1 MSKSPTVHLLAP
13 IERAGGP
20 VYLVKWREPGGTQ
33 VKKRVGPAWVE
44 RGEVPPGH
52 RRATRHPG
60 WVKRRGRSPEGYF
73 TEDSAIA
80 SVQALI
86 ERTRE
91 ERAREAVAPD
101 PALFVTFDEVASAW
115 LEHRRTV
122 GGCKRTTLKDYGAM
136 LRQPDDAPR
145 KRGRA
150 PAARLMTAFGGRAA
164 ASITRREVSRWLAEL
179 DRDPA
184 LSARAV
190 NKHRAVM
197 YSVFVFGC
205 RDDTYGLPVNPVVG
219 TEKRREPDP
228 AEIITYTP
236 SEVMAI
242 AEAAR
247 RGAHRELIRMQV
259 GEDEQDV
266 RRREDDQDACL
277 IVVAAFC
284 GLRMG
289 ELLALRWRHVVWH
302 AQRLHIQR
310 AYSLGEEDS
319 PKGRRG
325 RTVPLA
331 DQPAQALA
339 QLSQRPMFTRNSDLV
354 FCSRTGEHLD
364 GSALRRRFKAARD
377 AAIAE
382 SQDMPALR
390 FHDLRHTFGTLAAQ
404 GFDLVNVQ
412 AMMGHADSRTT
423 SRYLHARPAA
433 EDAAKLS
440 RIFAADASSA
450 VFADLA
456 VPT

>member
-1 MSKSPTVHLLAP
+1 MSRQPTVHLLAP
-13 IERAGGP
+13 LERAGGP
-20 VYLVKWREPGGTQ
+20 VYVVKWRESGGTQ
-33 VKKRVGPAWVE
+33 IKRRIGPAWVE
-44 RGEVPPGH
+44 RGDVAAGH

-60 WVKRRGRSPEGYF
+60 WVKRRGRPPEGYF

-80 SVQALI
+80 NAQAVI
-86 ERTRE
+86 ERAREERTRE
-91 ERAREAVAPD
+91 AAVPD
-101 PALFVTFDEVASAW
+101 LASVVTFDEVASAW

-122 GGCKRTTLKDYGAM
+122 GGCKRTTLVGYDAL
-136 LRQPDDAPR
+136 LRQPDDAAR

-150 PAARLMTAFGGRAA
+150 PVARIMSAFGGRTA
-164 ASITRREVSRWLAEL
+164 ASITKREISRWLSAL

-190 NKHRAVM
+190 NLHRGVM
-197 YSVFVFGC
+197 HSVFAFGC
-205 RDDTYGLPVNPVVG
+205 REETFGLPLNPVAG

-228 AEIITYTP
+228 AEIVTYTP
-236 SEVMAI
+236 TEVRAI
-242 AEAAR
+242 AGAAR
-247 RGAHRELIRMQV
+247 RGPHRDLIRMAV
-259 GEDEQDV
+259 GEEEQEI
-266 RRREDDQDACL
+266 RRLEDDQDAVL
-277 IVVAAFC
+277 IIVAAFC

-289 ELLALRWRHVVWH
+289 ELLALRWRHVIWH

-310 AYSLGEEDS
+310 AYAMGEEDS

-331 DQPAQALA
+331 EQPAQALA
-339 QLSQRPMFTRNSDLV
+339 QLSQRALFTRNADLV
-354 FCSRTGEHLD
+354 FCSRTGQHLD

-382 SQDMPALR
+382 DPDMPALR

-423 SRYLHARPAA
+423 ARYLHARPAA

-440 RIFAADASSA
+440 RIFEPDVSSA
-450 VFADLA
+450 IPSG
-456 VPT
+456 VPVIG

>member
-1 MSKSPTVHLLAP
+1 MPRQTTVHLLP
-13 IERAGGP
+13 PLDRAGGP
-20 VYLVKWREPGGTQ
+20 VYFVKWREPGGSQ
-33 VKKRVGPAWVE
+33 VKRRLGPAWVE
-44 RGEVPPGH
+44 RGEVAPGS
-52 RRATRHPG
+52 RRATRHSG
-60 WVKRRGRSPEGYF
+60 WVKRRGRPPEGFF
-73 TEDSAIA
+73 TEDTAIA
-80 SVQALI
+80 SAPALV
-86 ERTRE
+86 ERYRE
-91 ERAREAVAPD
+91 EQARRAIAVD
-101 PALFVTFDEVASAW
+101 PSRLVSFDEVATAW

-136 LRQPDDAPR
+136 LRQPGDAPR
-145 KRGRA
+145 KRGR
-150 PAARLMTAFGGRAA
+150 PPVARIMSAFGGKAA
-164 ASITRREVSRWLAEL
+164 VSITKREVSRWLSEL
-179 DRDPA
+179 DREPA

-197 YSVFVFGC
+197 YSVFAFGC
-205 RDDTYGLPVNPVVG
+205 RDDTFGLPENPVAG
-219 TEKRREPDP
+219 IEKRREVDP
-228 AEIITYTP
+228 AEIVTYTP
-236 SEVMAI
+236 SEVLAI

-247 RGAHRELIRMQV
+247 QGAHRELVRMQV
-259 GEDEQDV
+259 GADEQEV
-266 RRREDDQDACL
+266 RRVEDDQDACL

-310 AYSLGEEDS
+310 AYALGQEDS

-325 RTVPLA
+325 RTVPMA
-331 DQPAQALA
+331 DQPAQGLA
-339 QLSQRPMFTRNSDLV
+339 QLSQRPMFTRNADLV

-364 GSALRRRFKAARD
+364 GSALRRRFKSARD

-382 SQDMPALR
+382 NADMPALR

-440 RIFAADASSA
+440 RIFAVDVSA
-450 VFADLA
+450 PVLA
-456 VPT
+456 ELSAPS

>member
-1 MSKSPTVHLLAP
+1 MPRQPTVYLLP
-13 IERAGGP
+13 PLDRAGGP
-20 VYLVKWREPGGTQ
+20 VYFVKWREPGGDQ
-33 VKKRVGPAWVE
+33 VKRRVGPAWVE
-44 RGEVPPGH
+44 RGEVPSGH

-60 WVKRRGRSPEGYF
+60 WVKRRGRPPDGFF
-73 TEDSAIA
+73 TEDTAIA
-80 SVQALI
+80 NGPALS
-86 ERTRE
+86 EQHRE
-91 ERAREAVAPD
+91 EQARVAIAAD
-101 PALFVTFDEVASAW
+101 PSRLVSFDEVASAW
-115 LEHRRTV
+115 LDHRRTV

-136 LRQPDDAPR
+136 LRQPGDAPR

-150 PAARLMTAFGGRAA
+150 PAARLMTAFGGRTA

-179 DRDPA
+179 DRDQA

-236 SEVMAI
+236 SEVIAI

-247 RGAHRELIRMQV
+247 RGAHRELIRMRV
-259 GEDEQDV
+259 GEGEQEV
-266 RRREDDQDACL
+266 RRLEDDQDACL
-277 IVVAAFC
+277 IIVAAFC

-310 AYSLGEEDS
+310 AYALGQEDS

-331 DQPAQALA
+331 EQPAQALA

-354 FCSRTGEHLD
+354 FCSRTVEHLD

-377 AAIAE
+377 AAVAE
-382 SQDMPALR
+382 SPDMPALR

-440 RIFAADASSA
+440 RIFAADASSV